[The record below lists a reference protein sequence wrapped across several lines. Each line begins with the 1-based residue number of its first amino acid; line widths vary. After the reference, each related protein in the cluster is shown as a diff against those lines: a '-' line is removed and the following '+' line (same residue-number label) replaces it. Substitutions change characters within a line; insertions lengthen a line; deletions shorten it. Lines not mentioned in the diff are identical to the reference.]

1 VLAPQELPARID
13 AAAVADIQLAELDGA
28 QAPLRGQRLRFQQLH
43 VFLQALE
50 RGFALFSVARR
61 KVDEEGA
68 VV

>member
-1 VLAPQELPARID
+1 MLAPQELPARID
-13 AAAVADIQLAELDGA
+13 AAAVADIQLAELHRA
-28 QAPLRGQRLRFQQLH
+28 QSSLRGQRLRFQQLR

-50 RGFALFSVARR
+50 RGFAFFSVARR